1 MGHRVDENMVLLQG
15 TRACLSTGGKRMYIL
30 RSHLCALGFQ
40 MKMPVDYPDDD
51 LGDIAFVKAASSVGG
66 RDAVEEYLACGM
78 HPLFANVSFRGITD
92 GVTPVSWIKL
102 PLPKFR
108 AVRKHDRRRY
118 SIFGEGGDR
127 GRNIVGSYT
136 HVEHDACVTSVP
148 NGGRLNRMF
157 ELAGVA

>member
-66 RDAVEEYLACGM
+66 GRDAVEEYLACGM

-108 AVRKHDRRRY
+108 AVRKHDEDDIQFLVR
-118 SIFGEGGDR
+118 
-127 GRNIVGSYT
+127 
-136 HVEHDACVTSVP
+136 VETEAETLS
-148 NGGRLNRMF
+148 GAILTWSMM
-157 ELAGVA
+157 LA